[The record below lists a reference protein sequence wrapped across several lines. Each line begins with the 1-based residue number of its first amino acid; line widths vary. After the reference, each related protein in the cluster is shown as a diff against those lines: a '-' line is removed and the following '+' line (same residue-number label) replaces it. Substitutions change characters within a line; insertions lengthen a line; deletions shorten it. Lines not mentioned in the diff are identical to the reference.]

1 MAQAQYITPSDVS
14 TYGVNGAALTGIPFA
29 EQVAACVAVSAEA
42 DASFRARYNL
52 PLVSWGQDVRAMLA
66 RICAYELL
74 VVRGFNPEL
83 GADSN
88 ISVRAEGARAWLR
101 AVARQEQH
109 PDVVASVPQVTAYDE
124 PRIITQP
131 RLWGRGTRY
140 PRG

>member
-1 MAQAQYITPSDVS
+1 MAQYIVPSDIS

-29 EQVAACVAVSAEA
+29 EQTAACVAVSAEA

-52 PLVSWGQDVRAMLA
+52 PLVAWGQDVRAMLA
-66 RICAYELL
+66 RIAAYELL

-83 GADSN
+83 GADTN
-88 ISVRAEGARAWLR
+88 LAMRAESARAWLR

-109 PDVVASVPQVTAYDE
+109 PDVTATPPQVTAYDE

-131 RLWGRGTRY
+131 RLWGVNTRY
-140 PRG
+140 PRS

>member
-1 MAQAQYITPSDVS
+1 MSQYIVPSDIA

-52 PLVSWGQDVRAMLA
+52 PLVSWGNDVRAALA
-66 RICAYELL
+66 RIAAYELL
-74 VVRGFNPEL
+74 VLRGFNPEL

-88 ISVRAEGARAWLR
+88 LAMRAEQARMWLR

-109 PDVVASVPQVTAYDE
+109 PDVEASPPQVTAYDE

-131 RLWGRGTRY
+131 RLWGVATRY
-140 PRG
+140 PRS